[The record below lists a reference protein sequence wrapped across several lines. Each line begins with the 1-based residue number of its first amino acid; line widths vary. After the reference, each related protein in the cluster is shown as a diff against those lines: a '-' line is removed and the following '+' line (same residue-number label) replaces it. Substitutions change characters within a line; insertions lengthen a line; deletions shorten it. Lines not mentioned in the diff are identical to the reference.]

1 MICIGR
7 MIPLFSQLSLDPMQ
21 LSLPETI
28 RARSS
33 SLSGFV
39 FVCVLLAGFNLLV
52 VLPTVVCGQETPS
65 AKELFG
71 DGFDNEELR
80 VGTDPKVEP
89 LTEQEVREAR
99 LLISNLSSSSFA
111 QREQSAEELLQIG
124 MGVVPAMRRELK
136 MTSDPE
142 VATRL
147 RALIHQLHDG
157 AFESR
162 VKAFT
167 EGQDVDF
174 EGWNE
179 FRLRFGDSLKSRDL
193 FIKLVRRYP
202 KTITSLSG
210 SPRESAQSMELVQTQ
225 VSQSLRVAPP
235 SVTDAVAMLLHAAN
249 HDVPVT
255 EAYENTMLMVLRMN
269 PVSRVPSDPVIGPP
283 FKKLINAWVQRSTIG
298 NRSTVFTLA
307 LQRDIYAAHPLAIK
321 TIDNSTDEELIVMA
335 MQILARFG
343 SKNDTEKLLKFMDDT
358 RTLNGFVFHNGVRIE
373 VQLRDAAM
381 ATIAILHEIPLS
393 KLGLPDAAV
402 DRYYGFHYEDLIYQT
417 EVAPPSDLDQPRKVK
432 RPSVK
437 EIELRTQKKR
447 ESAKQT
453 LISLLPA
460 KYKPKSK

>member
-1 MICIGR
+1 
-7 MIPLFSQLSLDPMQ
+7 MQ

-28 RARSS
+28 RARSG
-33 SLSGFV
+33 SLLSFV
-39 FVCVLLAGFNLLV
+39 FFCVLLAGFNLLLF
-52 VLPTVVCGQETPS
+52 LPTTVCGQETPS

-80 VGTDPKVEP
+80 VGSDPKVEP
-89 LTEQEVREAR
+89 LTEQELREAR

-111 QREQSAEELLQIG
+111 QREQAAEDLLQIG
-124 MGVVPAMRRELK
+124 MGAVPAMRRQLK

-225 VSQSLRVAPP
+225 VASNLRVAPP

-255 EAYENTMLMVLRMN
+255 EAYENTMLLVLRMN

-321 TIDNSTDEELIVMA
+321 TIDNSPDEELIVMA

-343 SKNDTEKLLKFMDDT
+343 SKNDTEKLLKFIDDT

-381 ATIAILHEIPLS
+381 TTIAILHEIPLS

-417 EVAPPSDLDQPRKVK
+417 EVAPPSDLDQPAKVE
-432 RPSVK
+432 RPSAK
-437 EIELRTQKKR
+437 EMELRTQKKR
-447 ESAKQT
+447 ESAKKT